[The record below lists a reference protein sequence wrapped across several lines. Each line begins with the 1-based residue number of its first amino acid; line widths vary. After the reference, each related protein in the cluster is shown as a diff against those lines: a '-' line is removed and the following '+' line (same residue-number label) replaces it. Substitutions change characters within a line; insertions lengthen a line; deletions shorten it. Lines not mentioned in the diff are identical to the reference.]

1 MILVSYIALGAIVL
15 LIAIFIYN
23 LILYPQI
30 RLNLMK
36 QKHGDKIKTFFH
48 IGEGIFKEYY
58 TNLTQKKDSVAF
70 IRGIHQKNIKALA
83 YNLGTRICL
92 NFVDPELVKQV
103 HQNPEAFR
111 KNDASLAITFLF
123 GNSILFAKGKS
134 WQRQRQFLGKS
145 FHFEEIKNYL
155 PLIKE
160 ICDKVFERVS
170 EKLTQNDQLEINAV
184 KICEQVTSEVVFR
197 AFFGSTTQNLVIT
210 RQDGSQIPIAD
221 ELIQAIMNSF
231 QLLKKDKIALFKYL
245 IFGRN
250 STKFLRTQ
258 GEQSI
263 LNRLIAIKESCLQVV
278 QQRKNQLQ
286 NDPTQAK
293 KNFLDQYLYDMITNK
308 QSEVNNEEIIDNF
321 LGLFFAGTDTTGN
334 MTGVALYYLSRYPDI
349 QKQAREEV
357 IQILSQNSNKRNHSE
372 LFSQLTFENLQNMNL
387 INSIL
392 KESLRLIPPAI
403 EVFPRVAIH
412 NMKIGEFQIKK
423 GDLVSTYFI
432 YNQSNPEL
440 YQDPEIFNPQRWM
453 NVKDS
458 QNNFNFTP
466 FSLGPRN
473 CIGQHLAMIEGK
485 CMLACILLNFDILPN
500 YQQEV
505 VKELRVIYGFQKD
518 NLIYF
523 KQRKQ
528 NN

>member
-1 MILVSYIALGAIVL
+1 MILVTYFALGVIALFFAIL
-15 LIAIFIYN
+15 LYN

-30 RLNLMK
+30 RLSLMK
-36 QKHGDKIKTFFH
+36 YKHGDKIRTFFH
-48 IGEGIFKEYY
+48 VGQGIFKEYFM
-58 TNLTQKKDSVAF
+58 NLTQKKDSIAF
-70 IRGIHQKNIKALA
+70 IRGMHQKNIKALA
-83 YNLGTRICL
+83 YNFGAKICL
-92 NFVDPELVKQV
+92 NFVDPDLIKQV

-111 KNDASLAITFLF
+111 KNDANMAITFLF
-123 GNSILFAKGKS
+123 GNSILYAKGKN

-160 ICDKVFERVS
+160 ICQNNFANVS
-170 EKLTQNDQLEINAV
+170 EKLAQNDQLEINAV
-184 KICEQVTSEVVFR
+184 KVCEQVTSEVVFR

-210 RQDGSQIPIAD
+210 RKDGTQIPVAH
-221 ELIQAIMNSF
+221 ELIQTIMNSF
-231 QLLKKDKIALFKYL
+231 QLLKKDKIALIKYL

-258 GEQSI
+258 GEQII
-263 LNRLIAIKESCLQVV
+263 LNRLIAIKESCLEVV
-278 QQRKNQLQ
+278 QKRKNQLL
-286 NDPTQAK
+286 NDSTQAK

-308 QSEVNNEEIIDNF
+308 MSEVTNEEIIDNF

-349 QKQAREEV
+349 QQQAREEV
-357 IQILSQNSNKRNHSE
+357 IKILSQNSNVSNSSE

-403 EVFPRVAIH
+403 EVFPRIANQDMNV
-412 NMKIGEFQIKK
+412 GEFQLKK
-423 GDLVSTYFI
+423 GDLVSTYFV
-432 YNQSNPEL
+432 YNQSNPEI
-440 YQDPEIFNPQRWM
+440 YQNPETFNPDRWM
-453 NVKDS
+453 NAKDS
-458 QNNFNFTP
+458 QNTFNFTP

-485 CMLACILLNFDILPN
+485 CMLACILLKFDILPN

-505 VKELRVIYGFQKD
+505 VKELRVIYGLQKD

-523 KQRKQ
+523 KQRKSQ
-528 NN
+528 N